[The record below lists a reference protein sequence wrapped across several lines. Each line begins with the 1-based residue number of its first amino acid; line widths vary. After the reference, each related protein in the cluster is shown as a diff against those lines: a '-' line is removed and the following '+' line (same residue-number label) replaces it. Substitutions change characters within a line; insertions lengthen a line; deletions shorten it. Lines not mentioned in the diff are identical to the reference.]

1 MNKPSK
7 LLALAAAVALS
18 AGTAYAQDPTF
29 FRIGTGSAGGT
40 YFPIGGTIANGISAP
55 PGARPCDKGGTCGCQ
70 SASPALAIPIAL
82 ALALVARRRFDD
94 EA

>member
-1 MNKPSK
+1 MNKVSK
-7 LLALAAAVALS
+7 FLAITAAAALT

-55 PGARPCDKGGTCGCQ
+55 PGARP
-70 SASPALAIPIAL
+70 
-82 ALALVARRRFDD
+82 
-94 EA
+94 